1 MSTIVIHPTE
11 EQEKIVKAFLD
22 ALDIPFAKDEEE
34 LPPQVIAGIER
45 GREDFK
51 AGRTMSFDEF
61 KSRMRSA
68 R

>member
-1 MSTIVIHPTE
+1 MATYLIHPTE

-22 ALDIPFAKDEEE
+22 ALDISFDKEDET
-34 LPPQVIAGIER
+34 LPPHVLAGIEK
-45 GREDFK
+45 GREDVK

-61 KSRMRSA
+61 KSRMKSA